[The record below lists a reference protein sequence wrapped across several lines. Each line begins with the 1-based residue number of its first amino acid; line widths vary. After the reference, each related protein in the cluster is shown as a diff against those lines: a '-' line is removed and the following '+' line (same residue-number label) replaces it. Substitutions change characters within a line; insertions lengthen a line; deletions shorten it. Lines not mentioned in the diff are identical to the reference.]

1 MRFLFILI
9 VLFSCSNNNSI
20 HESNMEFHESNMQLL
35 DEIII
40 VHDELMMEM
49 KNLKNL
55 KNDLIE
61 IEEKID
67 VDEKIKNLEDAHKS
81 MMNFMENFSAEFSF
95 EDYPMNK
102 EKYKNL
108 NQSDLKN
115 VNQKLKEFDKAINKV
130 SDKFQNGVRKGKEY
144 FASDDKRDYNKNK
157 TSHVLTKK
165 DKNKKGK

>member
-20 HESNMEFHESNMQLL
+20 HELNMEFHESNMELL

-61 IEEKID
+61 IEEKVDID
-67 VDEKIKNLEDAHKS
+67 EEIKNLEDAHKS

-130 SDKFQNGVRKGKEY
+130 SDKFQNSFRKGKEIL
-144 FASDDKRDYNKNK
+144 DGID
-157 TSHVLTKK
+157 
-165 DKNKKGK
+165 

>member
-1 MRFLFILI
+1 MRYLFVLI
-9 VLFSCSNNNSI
+9 ILFSCSNNNSI
-20 HESNMEFHESNMQLL
+20 HESNMELL
-35 DEIII
+35 DKIII
-40 VHDELMMEM
+40 DHDELMMEM
-49 KNLKNL
+49 KNL

-67 VDEKIKNLEDAHKS
+67 VDEEIKNLEDAHKS

-130 SDKFQNGVRKGKEY
+130 SDKFQNSFRKGKEIL
-144 FASDDKRDYNKNK
+144 DGID
-157 TSHVLTKK
+157 
-165 DKNKKGK
+165 

>member
-9 VLFSCSNNNSI
+9 VLFSCSNNNYI
-20 HESNMEFHESNMQLL
+20 HELNMQFNESNMELI

-61 IEEKID
+61 IEEKVDID
-67 VDEKIKNLEDAHKS
+67 EEIKNLEDVHKS

-130 SDKFQNGVRKGKEY
+130 SDKFQNSIRKGKEIL
-144 FASDDKRDYNKNK
+144 DGID
-157 TSHVLTKK
+157 
-165 DKNKKGK
+165 

>member
-20 HESNMEFHESNMQLL
+20 HESNMELL

-61 IEEKID
+61 IEEKVDID
-67 VDEKIKNLEDAHKS
+67 EEIKNLEDAQKS
-81 MMNFMENFSAEFSF
+81 MMNFMENFSEEFSF
-95 EDYPMNK
+95 EDYPMNN

-115 VNQKLKEFDKAINKV
+115 VNQKLKEFNKVINKV
-130 SDKFQNGVRKGKEY
+130 SDKFENSVRKGKEIL
-144 FASDDKRDYNKNK
+144 DGMD
-157 TSHVLTKK
+157 
-165 DKNKKGK
+165 

>member
-20 HESNMEFHESNMQLL
+20 HELNMEFHESNMELL

-61 IEEKID
+61 IEEKVDID
-67 VDEKIKNLEDAHKS
+67 EEIKNLEDAHKS
-81 MMNFMENFSAEFSF
+81 MMNFMENFYFGDS
-95 EDYPMNK
+95 
-102 EKYKNL
+102 
-108 NQSDLKN
+108 
-115 VNQKLKEFDKAINKV
+115 VNYSSVFRE
-130 SDKFQNGVRKGKEY
+130 EY
-144 FASDDKRDYNKNK
+144 
-157 TSHVLTKK
+157 
-165 DKNKKGK
+165 